1 VTLTSIATGRA
12 TLRAK
17 EAHRHVVDAKA
28 ATQATRASGRKILA
42 AMTAMGLPVQA
53 KVEFQ
58 FDPEL
63 PIMGYSRPLRKG
75 YRVVAGRGA
84 LQDGLLVT
92 LLAHELSHV
101 QRMASGHPSHS
112 NAAIQAAY
120 DGVRLDGPQEPYHD
134 EILHDAINN
143 VEDLYADGIAF
154 QVMQHLGAV
163 PADGIGGFFLAW
175 MKAKPE
181 PGHDAREARWRAAHA
196 MLGNARALAQVK
208 GEGSAKQIREAKRI
222 NAQLL
227 RVLPTDVA
235 KAQPWFQAFLD
246 DLTADLTEASFTMDL
261 AEYVQRF
268 VAVAEGRRPGRAA

>member
-1 VTLTSIATGRA
+1 VTLTSIAGRA
-12 TLRAK
+12 ILRVK
-17 EAHRHVVDAKA
+17 EAHRHVVNAKA
-28 ATQATRASGRKILA
+28 ATQATRSAGRKVLA
-42 AMTAMGLPVQA
+42 TMAEMGLAVEA

-63 PIMGYSRPLRKG
+63 PIMGYSRPLRNG
-75 YRVVAGRGA
+75 YRVVAGNGA

-112 NAAIQAAY
+112 HAAIQAAY
-120 DGVRLDGPQEPYHD
+120 DGVRLDGPREPYHD

-154 QVMQHLGAV
+154 QVMQNLGAV
-163 PADGIGGFFLAW
+163 PTDGIGGFFLAW
-175 MKAKPE
+175 MKAKPQ
-181 PGHDAREARWRAAHA
+181 PGRDARETRWRATHA

-208 GEGSAKQIREAKRI
+208 GGGSAKQVRDAKRI

-227 RVLPTDVA
+227 RVVPSDVA

-246 DLTADLTEASFTMDL
+246 DLPADLTEESFTTDL

-268 VAVAEGRRPGRAA
+268 VAVAEGRRAGRDAA